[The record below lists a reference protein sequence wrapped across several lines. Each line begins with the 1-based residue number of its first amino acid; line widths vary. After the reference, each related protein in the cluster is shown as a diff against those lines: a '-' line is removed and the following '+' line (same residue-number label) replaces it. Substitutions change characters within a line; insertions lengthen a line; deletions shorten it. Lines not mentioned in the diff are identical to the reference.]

1 MLEGIT
7 RRTVLEIAAAEL
19 GLPVLERSVDRSE
32 LYMAD
37 EVFECGTGAQITPVR
52 EVDDRAVGDGVRDT
66 PERRPLLLS
75 CRHGCRLT
83 TWTWLTLRVILSMFL
98 QDGAGAITL
107 QLQELFFGMVR
118 GATPT
123 AHSAEWL
130 TPVYASGKAR
140 RVVRLSH
147 FSKGQ
152 S

>member
-52 EVDDRAVGDGVRDT
+52 EVDDRVVGDGVRDT
-66 PERRPLLLS
+66 PELMAMNLAVVVSTRL
-75 CRHGCRLT
+75 RLT
-83 TWTWLTLRVILSMFL
+83 TWTWLTLRVIMSMCW
-98 QDGAGAITL
+98 QDGAGPITL

-130 TPVYASGKAR
+130 TPVYAGGKPR
-140 RVVRLSH
+140 RCVTPVSCH
-147 FSKGQ
+147 
-152 S
+152 

>member
-66 PERRPLLLS
+66 PELMATALTVVVSTRLSSLRHVDVADSARQCVGRMERGGSRCSFRSSFSAWSAALPRPL
-75 CRHGCRLT
+75 
-83 TWTWLTLRVILSMFL
+83 TLPS
-98 QDGAGAITL
+98 GSHPSTL
-107 QLQELFFGMVR
+107 AVR
-118 GATPT
+118 PD
-123 AHSAEWL
+123 
-130 TPVYASGKAR
+130 AS
-140 RVVRLSH
+140 SD
-147 FSKGQ
+147 
-152 S
+152 